1 MRSEEQYLIEINN
14 IDNELRRINEH
25 AKSLRAQK
33 AKTMNG
39 LHQYML
45 SNNLEQ
51 VSYGKKTFSIK
62 KCEPKTRTKS
72 KPKKQKKA
80 DTIQMFRDVG
90 IPNPGQFYEELESI
104 QKVQSTDDNTP
115 KPSRKKGKKNEV
127 DPYLG
132 F

>member
-1 MRSEEQYLIEINN
+1 MRSGEQYLIEINN
-14 IDNELRRINEH
+14 IDNELKRINEH
-25 AKSLRAQK
+25 AKRLRAQK
-33 AKTMNG
+33 TKTMNG

-51 VSYGKKTFSIK
+51 VSYGNKTFSIK

-80 DTIQMFRDVG
+80 DAIQLFREVG
-90 IPNPGQFYEELESI
+90 IPNPEQFYEELESS
-104 QKVQSTDDNTP
+104 QKVQSTNDNTP
-115 KPSRKKGKKNEV
+115 KPSKKKGKKNEV

>member
-25 AKSLRAQK
+25 AKSLRVQK

>member
-1 MRSEEQYLIEINN
+1 MSSENHYLIEINN

-25 AKSLRAQK
+25 AKSLRIQR

-62 KCEPKTRTKS
+62 KYEPKTRKKS

-80 DTIQMFRDVG
+80 DAIQMFRDAG
-90 IPNPGQFYEELESI
+90 IPNPGKFYEELESI
-104 QKVQSTDDNTP
+104 QKVQSTDGSTP
-115 KPSRKKGKKNEV
+115 KPSRKKCKKDEV

>member
-1 MRSEEQYLIEINN
+1 MRSQEQYMIEINN
-14 IDNELRRINEH
+14 IDNELKRINEH
-25 AKSLRAQK
+25 AKHLRDQRT
-33 AKTMNG
+33 KTMNG

-51 VSYGKKTFSIK
+51 VTYGKKTISIK
-62 KCEPKTRTKS
+62 KCEPKCRTKS

-80 DTIQMFRDVG
+80 DAIQLFREVG
-90 IPNPGQFYEELESI
+90 IPNPEQFYEELESS

-115 KPSRKKGKKNEV
+115 KPSKKKGKKNEV
-127 DPYLG
+127 DPFLG